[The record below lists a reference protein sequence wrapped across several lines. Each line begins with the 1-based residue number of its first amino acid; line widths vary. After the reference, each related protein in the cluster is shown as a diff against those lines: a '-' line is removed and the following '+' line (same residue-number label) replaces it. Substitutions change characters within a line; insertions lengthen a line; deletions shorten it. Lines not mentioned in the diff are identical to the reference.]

1 MDARYPKNSN
11 CTLIEIWERNYKW
24 VRKNLYNNGIYNHHQ
39 NGSSIVSPTELWG
52 NICRLTKMT
61 FFFFNYRNQLQCTRS
76 PNEWCRYGTSSLMS
90 INYGITCSFTCKRTR
105 YILGARR
112 SIQKVWFFKVLF
124 HFCVFFPNENR
135 RLFSIEFQV
144 RTNSHITLWLLVH
157 LHENVW
163 LYQNTAQ

>member
-1 MDARYPKNSN
+1 MDARSPKNSN

-24 VRKNLYNNGIYNHHQ
+24 VRRNLYNNGIYNHHQ

-52 NICRLTKMT
+52 NICRLTKMM
-61 FFFFNYRNQLQCTRS
+61 FFFSITEISCSALVLPTN
-76 PNEWCRYGTSSLMS
+76 GAVMTSSLMS

-157 LHENVW
+157 LHENV
-163 LYQNTAQ
+163 